1 MSLKKEIIKE
11 GISVVCE
18 KQQKRPKL
26 LKQNIHLKGNTWL
39 DFYISGN
46 LHFKLP
52 LILMNLNG
60 ISLLR
65 VMAWKRQSFLFDLCN
80 KSKLIRAKA
89 LKFLYWVIN
98 FDLILVFNE
107 SLLFHFAFTKSRRN
121 TAYMTSVLVNPMNLW
136 ILSAFMMKY
145 VPLVWKKIVVFP
157 RAILRHST
165 ELAVLLATGGLVP
178 LLQEFRSNFQQLT

>member
-1 MSLKKEIIKE
+1 MVYRCCGWWPEKGKVSSLIC
-11 GISVVCE
+11 V
-18 KQQKRPKL
+18 
-26 LKQNIHLKGNTWL
+26 T
-39 DFYISGN
+39 
-46 LHFKLP
+46 
-52 LILMNLNG
+52 
-60 ISLLR
+60 
-65 VMAWKRQSFLFDLCN
+65 
-80 KSKLIRAKA
+80 RAKA